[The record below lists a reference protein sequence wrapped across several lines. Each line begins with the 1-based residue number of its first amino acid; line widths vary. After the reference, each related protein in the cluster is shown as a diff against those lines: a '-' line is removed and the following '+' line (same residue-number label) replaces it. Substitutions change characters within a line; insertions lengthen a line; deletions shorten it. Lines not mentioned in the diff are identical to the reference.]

1 MVQCVEENLVHIA
14 SRAQEI
20 YDFKLD
26 PALIADKLIELEN
39 RSRQHTLRVDGIEER
54 SHQTWEDCER
64 ELGKFLLEGR
74 DIEGELIIERVQR
87 LKNREEQ
94 EK

>member
-39 RSRQHTLRVDGIEER
+39 RSRQHTLRVDGIKEK

-64 ELGKFLLEGR
+64 K
-74 DIEGELIIERVQR
+74 
-87 LKNREEQ
+87 
-94 EK
+94 